1 MVNIKQ
7 LESDINFLKEY
18 YKELNELK
26 SIGIDLTR
34 MDAHNRLVKFVMEEL
49 FETYGVDKSVE
60 IMRYAEMPIISFNE
74 FVNNLYPPKVETP
87 KVKDTPK
94 KDKPKVEPA
103 DKPAK
108 DDIVFHING
117 RPVSKSEYEEAAK
130 IFADIFG
137 KFF

>member
-74 FVNNLYPPKVETP
+74 FVNNLYPPKAEIP

-103 DKPAK
+103 DKSAK

-117 RPVSKSEYEEAAK
+117 RPVSKSEYDEAAK

>member
-94 KDKPKVEPA
+94 KDKPKVESA
-103 DKPAK
+103 DKSAK

-117 RPVSKSEYEEAAK
+117 RPVSKSEYEEVAK